1 MPGSGVFFLVCFTLA
16 QAQPAQP
23 STETQEFTRLEAVW
37 NQAHVNGD
45 AAALEQ
51 LWADDLEVAVPRM
64 PVMSKSDVLAF
75 ARSGRMRFQRYETS
89 EIKTHVYGD
98 AAVVTGRLQRT
109 RTLNGQQMND
119 DWRFTKVYVRQNGA
133 WRVVAFHASEAATP
147 PAPKT

>member
-1 MPGSGVFFLVCFTLA
+1 MLGSGVFLLVCFTLA

-75 ARSGRMRFQRYETS
+75 ARSGRMRFQRY
-89 EIKTHVYGD
+89 
-98 AAVVTGRLQRT
+98 ARLWGCRRGHRAFTTNAYPQR
-109 RTLNGQQMND
+109 
-119 DWRFTKVYVRQNGA
+119 
-133 WRVVAFHASEAATP
+133 
-147 PAPKT
+147 PADE